1 MKGSSPR
8 DAAASLL
15 DPELL
20 SLLHGYRIATQR
32 SRVAGRPGPHR
43 SQRPGDGLEFVEY
56 RDYQPGD
63 PTRWIDWR
71 VLARTDRPY
80 VRRFGHETAVDAH
93 LFVDGSASMG
103 VGFDGPTKL
112 RWALGL
118 AAYLAIVLSRQ
129 GDRVRLSVFRDELDR
144 SVEGLALGQGVAQGN
159 ETLRRLE
166 RELSGVES
174 RGRTN
179 LDEVL
184 ERVER
189 VRPQIVFVLSDFF
202 FDPSASE
209 VFERLLQVADV
220 RRLDLRLVHVLDPR
234 ELDFSFEGFGRFED
248 PEEPSFRME
257 VSPRAIRERY
267 AEALERFLRSLETRA
282 ADRGVQL
289 ERFVTRTPLKE
300 AVLRYLEEA

>member
-1 MKGSSPR
+1 MKTRARAGERP
-8 DAAASLL
+8 LL
-15 DPELL
+15 DPEVLALL
-20 SLLHGYRIATQR
+20 QGYRIGTPR

-43 SQRPGDGLEFVEY
+43 SQRPGEGLEFVEY

-71 VLARTDRPY
+71 VLARSDRPY
-80 VRRFGHETAVDAH
+80 VRRFGHETAVEAQ
-93 LFVDGSASMG
+93 LFVDASASMG
-103 VGFDGPTKL
+103 IGFEGTSKL
-112 RWALGL
+112 RWALAL
-118 AAYLAIVLSRQ
+118 AAYLAVVLGRQ
-129 GDRVRLSVFRDELDR
+129 GDRVRVSAFR
-144 SVEGLALGQGVAQGN
+144 EGLEKGLDGLTLGQGGGQGN
-159 ETLRRLE
+159 ESLRRLE

-174 RGRTN
+174 GGRTD
-179 LDEVL
+179 LAEVL

-189 VRPQIVFVLSDFF
+189 DRPQLVFILSDFF
-202 FDPSASE
+202 LEPAASGDLD
-209 VFERLLQVADV
+209 RLLQVADV

-248 PEEPSFRME
+248 PEEPSFRLE

-267 AEALERFLRSLETRA
+267 AEALQGFLKKLETRA